1 MRKSKKKR
9 IIILCAVLGIVI
21 AFVGLYLARLGEND
35 ADVLGSIQAI
45 NGKYKT
51 AYVKETDYKDT
62 LFHVVYD
69 DPSPY
74 DENVQSVCFTP
85 SNAKEYGTGT
95 PSYTLDVPPNIY
107 IAKDFSAD
115 DYKEI
120 VGGYDNFQSSLQV
133 ITVVVPVDPDECN
146 CSAYAFVTV
155 QPMDNKVSKED
166 CVKKALKEVN
176 SKVAQDSVQNI
187 NGDLIHLSKA
197 DLKKYLEKYKF
208 EKAKQ
213 D

>member
-1 MRKSKKKR
+1 MRKSEKKKLM
-9 IIILCAVLGIVI
+9 ILCGGFGIIVI
-21 AFVGLYLARLGEND
+21 LASLCFIKLQGNDEDILGT
-35 ADVLGSIQAI
+35 VQTLT
-45 NGKYKT
+45 GKYKT

-74 DENVQSVCFTP
+74 DENIQSVCFTP
-85 SNAKEYGTGT
+85 SNAKESGTGT
-95 PSYTLDVPPNIY
+95 PAYTLDVPPNIY

-115 DYKEI
+115 EYENI

-133 ITVVVPVDPDECN
+133 ITVIVPVDPEECN
-146 CSAYAFVTV
+146 CSAYAFVTA
-155 QPMDNKVSKED
+155 QPMDRKVSKSD

-176 SKVAQDSVQNI
+176 SKIAQNSVQNI
-187 NGDLIHLSKA
+187 NGDLVHLSKN

-208 EKAKQ
+208 EKA
-213 D
+213 